1 MKERLENFPV
11 GYRINDFSLLLSIWE
26 GKCPS
31 PDRLPQILGC
41 LFSIIE
47 LGIPVLFLC
56 RKGDWVKVQL
66 KMANDDCHF
75 GLLYFEFC

>member
-1 MKERLENFPV
+1 MESALV
-11 GYRINDFSLLLSIWE
+11 TLSLNDFSLLSSIWE

-41 LFSIIE
+41 QFSIIE
-47 LGIPVLFLC
+47 LGIPVLLLC
-56 RKGDWVKVQL
+56 LGGDWVKVQL

>member
-1 MKERLENFPV
+1 M
-11 GYRINDFSLLLSIWE
+11 SL
-26 GKCPS
+26 GVY
-31 PDRLPQILGC
+31 
-41 LFSIIE
+41 FIE
-47 LGIPVLFLC
+47 LGIPVLLLC